1 MARRK
6 KRGPEQILYPT
17 VERWVKRHFA
27 CFKTSSNKGLRHGRI
42 DVIGVRDV
50 GGDLS
55 GAIETIGIE
64 VKRGSFPFANACGQ
78 TLGYRVYV
86 NRAYLADLRDDGF
99 TRDEVQIASNLG
111 IGLVQIRKGKC
122 TEVLSSPFYDPIEK
136 LNLLLLETLRLG
148 RCQLCSSF
156 FETSDPKNSSN
167 RFGFVSREDLK
178 RAIENEKG
186 LMWWNREIADR
197 KARLGIRVVSDGST
211 YERRYICPDCIHYV
225 LSQFRLHTEKQDA

>member
-1 MARRK
+1 MAKRK
-6 KRGPEQILYPT
+6 KHGPEQQLYPA

-78 TLGYRVYV
+78 TLGYKVYV
-86 NRAYLADLRDDGF
+86 NRAYLADLRNEGF

-111 IGLVQIRKGKC
+111 IGLVQIRNRKC
-122 TEVLSSPFYDPIEK
+122 TEVLSSPFYDPIEN
-136 LNLLLLETLRLG
+136 LNLRLLESLRLG

-156 FETSDPKNSSN
+156 FETGDSKNSSN
-167 RFGFVSREDLK
+167 KFGFVSREDLK
-178 RAIENEKG
+178 RAFDYEKG
-186 LMWWNREIADR
+186 LMFWNHEVAKR
-197 KARLGIRVVSDGST
+197 KARLKLRVASDGST
-211 YERRYICPDCIHYV
+211 YERRFICPDCTNSV
-225 LSQFRLHTEKQDA
+225 LSQFRLYGEKEDA